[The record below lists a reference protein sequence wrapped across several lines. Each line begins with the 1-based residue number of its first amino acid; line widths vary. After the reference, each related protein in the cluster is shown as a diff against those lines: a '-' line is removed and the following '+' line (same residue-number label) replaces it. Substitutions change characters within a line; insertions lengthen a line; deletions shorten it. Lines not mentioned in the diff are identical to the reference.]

1 MQYFQKS
8 SWPRYAPLLLLIL
21 LDAWLLYS
29 FSIVQ
34 EYPVRSAGFS
44 LWIPLAA
51 ALLTGSFF
59 FSASPGIFF
68 NRKPEEK
75 TIDNNREAE
84 PIQDLHV
91 LLKVLAGLTF
101 LTAGFIWMLLLY
113 RLDGFYITPDS
124 YSYARVS
131 ENSFFNAA
139 FWSGERPFTLP
150 LLFKL
155 FHIDTATLD
164 DPAFI
169 VSVRAKQFTQFQAV
183 LSLTSFTLLGMCA
196 TTFMRRQSL
205 KALILTL
212 SVAFAMTIDVA
223 QWNRMLLSESASLS
237 LSALMLSAWLLSF
250 HALQNWKTRKP
261 SIRRIVPAAIISTT
275 VLFSFTRDVNAY
287 FVGLSAAIVL
297 LSLLIPAVRKH
308 PAAKILFII
317 GLTAAIT
324 AGAQIYS
331 MDRNERWLNPLSNV
345 ISKRILTS
353 ESARDFFIAH
363 GAPFDEIP
371 AELLPADC
379 VEDCGSMHRFLRV
392 DPYGQILLDWYRT
405 DGKAVYLRYL
415 LHDPIHTLSQP
426 LRQLESMLSP
436 DSTEYRLRVYP
447 DPAWIG
453 VVRQILLPRST
464 ALILIWSAALLLAA
478 AWLLSRGGNE
488 HLLIPSIAILILFG
502 LTFIIWHGDGIEL
515 ERHATQ
521 ISLQLKICLWI
532 AFVFT
537 LDNLL
542 DLTLQRLSADSTRK

>member
-1 MQYFQKS
+1 MQYLQKS

-21 LDAWLLYS
+21 LDSWLLYS

-34 EYPVRSAGFS
+34 EYPARSGGLS

-51 ALLTGSFF
+51 ALLTGAYF

-68 NRKPEEK
+68 NRKSAVEAIGNDSEEE
-75 TIDNNREAE
+75 TV
-84 PIQDLHV
+84 QDLHV
-91 LLKVLAGLTF
+91 LIKVLAGLTF
-101 LTAGFIWMLLLY
+101 LTAGFIWMLLMY

-124 YSYARVS
+124 YSYARVA
-131 ENSFFNAA
+131 ENSIFSSA

-155 FHIDTATLD
+155 FNIDTATLN

-169 VSVRAKQFTQFQAV
+169 VSVRAKQFTQFQAL

-196 TTFMRRQSL
+196 TTFLRRQPL

-223 QWNRMLLSESASLS
+223 QWNRMLLSESTSLS
-237 LSALMLSAWLLSF
+237 LSALMLSAWLLSI
-250 HALQNWKTRKP
+250 HAFKNWKTRQP
-261 SIRRIVPAAIISTT
+261 FIRRIAPAAIISTT
-275 VLFSFTRDVNAY
+275 ILFSFTRDVNAY
-287 FVGLSAAIVL
+287 FVGMIAAILL
-297 LSLLIPAVRKH
+297 LSLLLPAVRKH
-308 PAAKILFII
+308 PAAKMVFII
-317 GLTAAIT
+317 GLSTALTAA
-324 AGAQIYS
+324 AQITS

-363 GAPFDEIP
+363 GAPLDEIP
-371 AELLPADC
+371 AERLPADC
-379 VEDCGSMHRFLRV
+379 IEDCGSMHRFLRV
-392 DPYGQILLDWYRT
+392 DPYGQILLDWYRAE
-405 DGKAVYLRYL
+405 GKAVYLRYL
-415 LHDPIHTLSQP
+415 LHDPIRTLSQP
-426 LRQLESMLSP
+426 LRHLASMLSP

-464 ALILIWSAALLLAA
+464 ALILAWSAALLLAT
-478 AWLLSRGGNE
+478 AWLLIRGGNE
-488 HLLIPSIAILILFG
+488 HLLIPSIVILISFG
-502 LTFIIWHGDGIEL
+502 LMFIVWHGDGIEL

-521 ISLQLKICLWI
+521 ISLQLKASIWQASIFLI
-532 AFVFT
+532 
-537 LDNLL
+537 D
-542 DLTLQRLSADSTRK
+542 RLPQGFLHRRMDA

>member
-1 MQYFQKS
+1 MQYLQKS
-8 SWPRYAPLLLLIL
+8 SWPRYAPLLILIL
-21 LDAWLLYS
+21 LDSWLLYC

-34 EYPVRSAGFS
+34 EYPARSGGLS

-51 ALLTGSFF
+51 ALLAGSYF
-59 FSASPGIFF
+59 FSTSPGVFF
-68 NRKPEEK
+68 NRKSAEELIGNDSEEE
-75 TIDNNREAE
+75 TVQN
-84 PIQDLHV
+84 LHV

-101 LTAGFIWMLLLY
+101 LAAGFIWMLLMY

-124 YSYARVS
+124 YSYARVA
-131 ENSFFNAA
+131 ENSIFSST

-155 FHIDTATLD
+155 FNIDTATLD

-169 VSVRAKQFTQFQAV
+169 VSVRAKQFTQFQAL

-196 TTFMRRQSL
+196 TTFMRRQPL

-223 QWNRMLLSESASLS
+223 QWNRMLLSESTSLS
-237 LSALMLSAWLLSF
+237 LSALMLSAWLLSI
-250 HALQNWKTRKP
+250 HAFQNWKTSRP
-261 SIRRIVPAAIISTT
+261 FIRRIAPAAIISTT
-275 VLFSFTRDVNAY
+275 ILFSFTRDVNAY
-287 FVGLSAAIVL
+287 FVGMSAAILL
-297 LSLLIPAVRKH
+297 LSLLLPAVRKH
-308 PAAKILFII
+308 PAAKTLFII
-317 GLTAAIT
+317 GLSAAIT
-324 AGAQIYS
+324 AAVQINS

-371 AELLPADC
+371 AERLPADC
-379 VEDCGSMHRFLRV
+379 IEDCGSMHRFLRV
-392 DPYGQILLDWYRT
+392 DPDGQILLDWYRAE
-405 DGKAVYLRYL
+405 GKAVYLRYL
-415 LHDPIHTLSQP
+415 LHDPIRILSQP
-426 LRQLESMLSP
+426 LRQLASMLSP

-464 ALILIWSAALLLAA
+464 ALILVWSAALLLAA
-478 AWLLSRGGNE
+478 AWRLSRGGNE
-488 HLLIPSIAILILFG
+488 HLLIPSIVILISFG
-502 LTFIIWHGDGIEL
+502 LMFIIWFGDGIEL

-521 ISLQLKICLWI
+521 ISLQLKESIWQASIFLIDCLPQG
-532 AFVFT
+532 F
-537 LDNLL
+537 LHRRMDE
-542 DLTLQRLSADSTRK
+542 